1 MNEQILKTLREC
13 CRDEASFERLQQ
25 LLTTEFGKDVELLKQ
40 QVARSQ
46 SARERE
52 SSIIRVI
59 GKLGQSIID
68 HIQQSL
74 DFDQTLNETL
84 NEVRHFLNVDRVV
97 VYRFQPDWSGEF
109 ISESVADGWTPLLQE
124 QRDRP
129 ELKRNISDCS
139 LTTYET
145 KQGDFVD
152 SYIRETEGEVLK
164 AQDSF
169 ISCDIYTHGFTA
181 CYIEALEQ
189 YQARA
194 YAIVPIYVAQKLWGL
209 LAAYQNSSPRDWQ
222 ESEVNL
228 LSQVGRQLGSALQLA
243 NSLREA
249 QLQAERRQLIANI
262 ADRIRKPMAI
272 QTILETTVQ
281 EVRQL
286 LNVDRVAV
294 YSFTPDWNGEFVA
307 ESKGEAWIALVGED
321 IHKVWEDTYLQET
334 QGGRYRNNETS
345 AVSDVYT
352 AGLTDCH
359 VELLEQFQAKA
370 YAIVPIFLGDR
381 LWGLLAAYQNDAPR
395 VWQPEEINLLAQIGV
410 QLGIAL
416 QQAEL
421 IANLHQEII
430 ERQQAEETVKQ
441 LNQNL
446 QKRNAELAVI
456 NKELESFAYSVSH
469 DLRAPL
475 RSIDGFS
482 QALLEDY
489 FEQIDEAGKDYLQRI
504 RAATQRMGQLIDDL
518 LALSRV
524 TRSEL
529 RLESVDLSAM
539 ATAIAIDL
547 QQSNPQR
554 NVEFAIQ
561 KNIVVNADTRL
572 MRVMLANLFENA
584 WKFTSKHPH
593 ARIEFGLAN
602 NNGKKLYFVKD
613 DGAGFD
619 MAYAHKLFGAFQRLH
634 SMADFPGN
642 GIGLATIQRVIHRH
656 GGQVWAEGAIE
667 QGATFY
673 FTL

>member
-1 MNEQILKTLREC
+1 MNDHLLKTLREC
-13 CRDEASFERLQQ
+13 CRDEASFERIQQ
-25 LLTTEFGKDVELLKQ
+25 LLNTELGDVELLKQ
-40 QVARSQ
+40 EVARSQ

-74 DFDQTLNETL
+74 DFEQTLNETL
-84 NEVRHFLNVDRVV
+84 DEVRHFLNVDRVV

-109 ISESVADGWTPLLQE
+109 ISESVADDWIPLLQE
-124 QRDRP
+124 QHNRP
-129 ELKRNISDCS
+129 ELKRNISNCS
-139 LTTYET
+139 LRTYAA

-152 SYIRETEGEVLK
+152 SYIRETGGEVLK
-164 AQDSF
+164 ERDSF
-169 ISCDIYTHGFTA
+169 ISGDIYTHGFA
-181 CYIEALEQ
+181 SCYVEALEQ

-194 YAIVPIYVAQKLWGL
+194 YAIVPIYVAQQLWGL

-249 QLQAERRQLIANI
+249 QIQAERRQLIANI

-272 QTILETTVQ
+272 QTILETTSQ

-286 LNVDRVAV
+286 LNADRVAV

-321 IHKVWEDTYLQET
+321 IQKVWEDTYLQET
-334 QGGRYRNNETS
+334 QGGRYRSNETS
-345 AVSDVYT
+345 AVSDVYR

-359 VELLEQFQAKA
+359 VDLLEQFQAKA
-370 YAIVPIFLGDR
+370 YAIVPIFLSDR

-395 VWQPEEINLLAQIGV
+395 VWQPEEVNLLAQIGV

-446 QKRNAELAVI
+446 QKRNSELAVT

-489 FEQIDEAGKDYLQRI
+489 LERIDETGKDYLQRI

-529 RLESVDLSAM
+529 RIESVDLSAM

-547 QQSNPQR
+547 QQSHPQR
-554 NVEFAIQ
+554 KVEFVIQ

-602 NNGKKLYFVKD
+602 NDGKKIYFVKD

-656 GGQVWAEGAIE
+656 GGQVWAEGEIE